1 MSAIISLTR
10 IKKAAYSLQWRFII
24 AYLLIII
31 VAFGVVAAS
40 VIQLVGEYLF
50 TQRKREEV
58 RAATETATQ
67 VVSPLRNYDIDRMNQ
82 IVCDAGSALDAR
94 VLLLDENGT
103 VLADSEDALNG
114 RRLSLKQVANVLA
127 GASSDYAYYRSEAL
141 NACLHS
147 DRDYGAVTGICVTR
161 VISGGSL
168 SGMVVYVS
176 GAQDIYDDLVGVM
189 RRVGITLLAV
199 FIVVGVL
206 SVLIGRMFTHPVRDL
221 SEGIQRMT
229 KGDFKARVRVRG
241 KNEFSE
247 LAGAFNTMCQRMET
261 LDRSRNQFVSNASHE
276 LKTPLSTMKILLQT
290 LLYQEVYDPAISRE
304 FLTDIDKEIDR
315 LSAVISDLLT
325 LVSVDSGELKLKTA
339 PLSLRDLI
347 NDNVRRLA
355 PLARERGIELQFT
368 GREKVEIVGDH
379 MKLTQV
385 FYNLIDNAIKYTPRG
400 GRVHVELS
408 KQGKTAVVRVADNGI
423 GIPEEDRLHIFDR
436 FYRVDKARSRETGGT
451 GLGLSIVKQIVLL
464 HDGNISVSSRENEGS
479 TFTVELPLLQKTTG
493 GKAHE

>member
-1 MSAIISLTR
+1 M
-10 IKKAAYSLQWRFII
+10 
-24 AYLLIII
+24 
-31 VAFGVVAAS
+31 
-40 VIQLVGEYLF
+40 
-50 TQRKREEV
+50 
-58 RAATETATQ
+58 RAATETAAQ

-189 RRVGITLLAV
+189 RRVGVTLLAV

-229 KGDFKARVRVRG
+229 KSDFKARVHVRG

-368 GREKVEIVGDH
+368 GRENVEIVGDH

-400 GRVHVELS
+400 GRVHVELA

-423 GIPEEDRLHIFDR
+423 GIPEEDQLHIFDR

>member
-189 RRVGITLLAV
+189 RRVGVTLLAV

-229 KGDFKARVRVRG
+229 KSDFKARVHVRG

-368 GREKVEIVGDH
+368 GRENVEIVGDH

-423 GIPEEDRLHIFDR
+423 GIPEEDQLHIFDR